1 MMKRILIFICILAT
15 IGSIFAEDCKSD
27 ERCCLKTRFHP
38 GCRRCCK
45 AGERDDPDWTKPV
58 DCKTDERCCLKSAAG
73 GCAKCC
79 PNKLDI
85 PMGYPYKR
93 DDMGE
98 MNGMKQRDDPDWTKP
113 DECKASEHCCRKS
126 AAGGCAKCC
135 PNKIQFGAF

>member
-1 MMKRILIFICILAT
+1 MMIKRMLIFICLIAY
-15 IGSIFAEDCKSD
+15 IGSTFAEVQFGGRNDTDS
-27 ERCCLKTRFHP
+27 
-38 GCRRCCK
+38 
-45 AGERDDPDWTKPV
+45 TKPV
-58 DCKTDERCCLKSAAG
+58 DCKTDEHCCLKSAAG